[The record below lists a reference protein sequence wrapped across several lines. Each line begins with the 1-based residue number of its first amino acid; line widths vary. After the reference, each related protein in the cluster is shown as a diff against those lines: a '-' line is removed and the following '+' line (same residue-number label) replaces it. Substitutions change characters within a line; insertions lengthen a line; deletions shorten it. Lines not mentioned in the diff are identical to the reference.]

1 MWNYQVSLTFWF
13 KSRPVPKVTFPLNA
27 TQLVALRRNIEGL
40 MGELVGPTQVQALMV
55 AIEKDDLDKT
65 QAAAV
70 VEVET
75 MLRCVMAAEATRP
88 FLKELAHRRFLLP
101 SSP

>member
-1 MWNYQVSLTFWF
+1 
-13 KSRPVPKVTFPLNA
+13 
-27 TQLVALRRNIEGL
+27 
-40 MGELVGPTQVQALMV
+40 MV

-65 QAAAV
+65 QVRPNDSNLAHLVLRVSQMMSKSESSLPCLISHILKSKREIYVGQAAAV